1 MPFFMN
7 LTKLHD
13 YYKDTS
19 GVVTDSRKLTQNCF
33 FIALRGDNFDGNQF
47 AETAIAQGAK
57 YALVDRPEIA
67 KKSDRLLLVDNTL
80 ESLQELAQYHRNK
93 LKAKI
98 IALTGSNGKTTT
110 KELIMSVLGKKF
122 DTKATKGNLNNHIGV
137 PLTLLDFD
145 QNTEIGI
152 VEMGAN
158 HQKEI
163 DFLCQ
168 LAQPD
173 IGLIT
178 NFGEAHLEGF
188 GGVEGVI
195 KGKSEL
201 YKYLSQTNGTI
212 ILNIDD
218 SIQSKWESYSP
229 HYTFGEDAKADCR
242 LEYLKR
248 KSQPLAISTKG
259 KTIESQLFGEYN
271 YSNIAVAVAL
281 GEFFDLNLEQI
292 EEGISGYRPTN
303 NRSQIIHKGTNK
315 ITLDAYNANPSSMKA
330 SITSFVDNR
339 EKKGIV
345 ILGDM
350 FELGTQT
357 ASAHQ
362 EILNLVVGTN
372 VEDILVVG
380 KYFFKTQTQDPRVQY
395 FSTLE
400 EIKNFLIQNPFE
412 KSDILIKGSRGMTL
426 ETLLEQI

>member
-1 MPFFMN
+1 MN

-339 EKKGIV
+339 EKKGVV

>member
-1 MPFFMN
+1 MN
-7 LTKLHD
+7 LTQLHD
-13 YYKDTS
+13 YYKDAS

-33 FIALRGDNFDGNQF
+33 FIALRGENFDGNQF

-330 SITSFVDNR
+330 SITSFVNNR
-339 EKKGIV
+339 EKKGVV

-362 EILNLVVGTN
+362 EILNLVVETN

-395 FSTLE
+395 FSTME
-400 EIKNFLIQNPFE
+400 EIKNFLIQNPFD

-426 ETLLEQI
+426 EILLEQI

>member
-1 MPFFMN
+1 MN
-7 LTKLHD
+7 LTQLHD
-13 YYKDTS
+13 YYKDAS

-33 FIALRGDNFDGNQF
+33 FIALRGENFDGNQF

-330 SITSFVDNR
+330 SITSFVNNR
-339 EKKGIV
+339 EKKGVV

-362 EILNLVVGTN
+362 EILNLVVETN

-380 KYFFKTQTQDPRVQY
+380 KYFFKTQTQDPRIQY
-395 FSTLE
+395 FSTME
-400 EIKNFLIQNPFE
+400 EIKNFLIQNPFD

-426 ETLLEQI
+426 EILLEQI

>member
-1 MPFFMN
+1 MN
-7 LTKLHD
+7 LTQLHD
-13 YYKDTS
+13 YYKETS
-19 GVVTDSRKLTQNCF
+19 GVVTDSRKLIQNCF
-33 FIALRGDNFDGNQF
+33 FIALRGENFDGNQF

-67 KKSDRLLLVDNTL
+67 EKSDRLLLVDNTL

-201 YKYLSQTNGTI
+201 YKYLSQIKGTI

-248 KSQPLAISTKG
+248 KSQPLAISTEG

-281 GEFFDLNLEQI
+281 GKFFDLNLEQI

-330 SITSFVDNR
+330 SITSFVNNR
-339 EKKGIV
+339 EKKGVV

-362 EILNLVVGTN
+362 EILNLVVETN

-400 EIKNFLIQNPFE
+400 EIKNFLIQNPFD
-412 KSDILIKGSRGMTL
+412 KSDILIKGSRRMTL
-426 ETLLEQI
+426 ETLLEQL

>member
-1 MPFFMN
+1 
-7 LTKLHD
+7 
-13 YYKDTS
+13 
-19 GVVTDSRKLTQNCF
+19 
-33 FIALRGDNFDGNQF
+33 
-47 AETAIAQGAK
+47 
-57 YALVDRPEIA
+57 
-67 KKSDRLLLVDNTL
+67 
-80 ESLQELAQYHRNK
+80 
-93 LKAKI
+93 
-98 IALTGSNGKTTT
+98 
-110 KELIMSVLGKKF
+110 
-122 DTKATKGNLNNHIGV
+122 V

-201 YKYLSQTNGTI
+201 YKYLSQIKGTI

-229 HYTFGEDAKADCR
+229 HYTFGEDAKAYCR

-248 KSQPLAISTKG
+248 KSQPLAISTEG

-281 GEFFDLNLEQI
+281 GKFFDLNLEQI

-330 SITSFVDNR
+330 SITSFVNNR
-339 EKKGIV
+339 EKKGVV

-362 EILNLVVGTN
+362 EILNLVVETN

-400 EIKNFLIQNPFE
+400 EIKNFLIQNPFD
-412 KSDILIKGSRGMTL
+412 KSDILIKGSRRMTL
-426 ETLLEQI
+426 ETLLEQL

>member
-1 MPFFMN
+1 MN
-7 LTKLHD
+7 LTQLHD
-13 YYKDTS
+13 YYKHTS
-19 GVVTDSRKLTQNCF
+19 GVVTDSRKLIQNCF
-33 FIALRGDNFDGNQF
+33 FIALRGENFDGNQF

-201 YKYLSQTNGTI
+201 YKYLSQTKGTI

-218 SIQSKWESYSP
+218 SIQNKWKSYSP

-248 KSQPLAISTKG
+248 KSQPLAISTEG

-281 GEFFDLNLEQI
+281 GKFFDLNLEQI

-330 SITSFVDNR
+330 SITSFVNNR
-339 EKKGIV
+339 EKKGVV

-362 EILNLVVGTN
+362 EILNLVVETN
-372 VEDILVVG
+372 VESILVVG
-380 KYFFKTQTQDPRVQY
+380 KYFFKTQTQDPRVQF

-400 EIKNFLIQNPFE
+400 EIKNFLIQNPFD

-426 ETLLEQI
+426 ETLLEQL

>member
-1 MPFFMN
+1 MN
-7 LTKLHD
+7 LTQLHD
-13 YYKDTS
+13 YYKETS
-19 GVVTDSRKLTQNCF
+19 GVVTDSRKLIQNCF
-33 FIALRGDNFDGNQF
+33 FIALRGENFDGNQF

-67 KKSDRLLLVDNTL
+67 EKSDRLLLVDNTL

-229 HYTFGEDAKADCR
+229 HYTFGEDAKAYCR

-248 KSQPLAISTKG
+248 KSQPLAISTEG

-281 GEFFDLNLEQI
+281 GKFFDLNLEQI

-330 SITSFVDNR
+330 SITSFVNNR
-339 EKKGIV
+339 EKKGVV

-362 EILNLVVGTN
+362 EILNLVVETN

-400 EIKNFLIQNPFE
+400 EIKNFLIQNPFD
-412 KSDILIKGSRGMTL
+412 KSDILIKGSRRMTL
-426 ETLLEQI
+426 ETLLEQL

>member
-1 MPFFMN
+1 MN
-7 LTKLHD
+7 LTQLHD
-13 YYKDTS
+13 YYKHTS
-19 GVVTDSRKLTQNCF
+19 GVVTDSRKLIQNCF
-33 FIALRGDNFDGNQF
+33 FIALRGENFDGNQF

-110 KELIMSVLGKKF
+110 KELIMSVLGNKF

-201 YKYLSQTNGTI
+201 YKYLSQTKGTI

-218 SIQSKWESYSP
+218 SIQNKWKSYSP

-248 KSQPLAISTKG
+248 KSQPLAISTEG

-281 GEFFDLNLEQI
+281 GKFFDLNLEQI

-330 SITSFVDNR
+330 SITSFVNNR
-339 EKKGIV
+339 EKKGVV

-362 EILNLVVGTN
+362 EILNLVVETN
-372 VEDILVVG
+372 VESILVVG
-380 KYFFKTQTQDPRVQY
+380 KYFFKTQTQDPRVQF

-400 EIKNFLIQNPFE
+400 EIKNFLIQNPFD

-426 ETLLEQI
+426 ETLLEQL

>member
-339 EKKGIV
+339 EKKGV
-345 ILGDM
+345 VSLGDM